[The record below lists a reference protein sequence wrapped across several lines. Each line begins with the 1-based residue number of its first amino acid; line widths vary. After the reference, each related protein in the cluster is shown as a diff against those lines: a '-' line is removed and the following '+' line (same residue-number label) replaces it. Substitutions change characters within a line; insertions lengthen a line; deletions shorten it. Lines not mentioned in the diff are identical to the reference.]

1 MIEYKGGY
9 KRIQRRIYN
18 EYKGGYNRIQ
28 GRYNR
33 IHGGYIIGYNWG
45 IY

>member
-18 EYKGGYNRIQ
+18 EYKGGYNRLQ
-28 GRYNR
+28 GD
-33 IHGGYIIGYNWG
+33 IGYKGDIIGYMED
-45 IY
+45 I